1 MTAPVA
7 SGWSVRRVGFAPTG
21 KRRLVTAHG
30 LSGRQPAILIVDAS
44 AHSQSSFSRQQLRMI
59 VADELRVAIGGERT
73 KTIDLPA
80 LPTLR
85 RNDVN

>member
-1 MTAPVA
+1 
-7 SGWSVRRVGFAPTG
+7 
-21 KRRLVTAHG
+21 
-30 LSGRQPAILIVDAS
+30 
-44 AHSQSSFSRQQLRMI
+44 MI
-59 VADELRVAIGGERT
+59 VADELRVAIGAERT

>member
-1 MTAPVA
+1 M
-7 SGWSVRRVGFAPTG
+7 
-21 KRRLVTAHG
+21 
-30 LSGRQPAILIVDAS
+30 ILTVDAS

-59 VADELRVAIGGERT
+59 VADELRVAIGAERT